1 MISELISKLE
11 QKTDLTYDQVNNVMT
26 DMLSGKT
33 NDKDN
38 ADSLKL
44 AQDVV
49 SQILAAVLNFSDLND
64 NFCLA
69 CDEAGMV
76 KILIKLSKELQDSVS
91 HHVKY
96 MVGKQYYYTKSCFS
110 TSS

>member
-1 MISELISKLE
+1 M
-11 QKTDLTYDQVNNVMT
+11 
-26 DMLSGKT
+26 
-33 NDKDN
+33 
-38 ADSLKL
+38 KL

-76 KILIKLSKELQDSVS
+76 KILIKISKELQDSVS

-96 MVGKQYYYTKSCFS
+96 MVGKQYYYTKSCVS